1 MATVIKM
8 TRNGDGVEEKRSV
21 IIEPQLISADM
32 ISPAKED
39 VSVEL
44 AEDRTAE
51 PIKNPADIDAVC
63 HYLVDNC
70 RWRDYMLFI
79 VGINFGLRVSDLREL
94 RFCDLIDDGL
104 RFKDV
109 VPVFE
114 KKTRNTRKRKKNR
127 YITINQAVIDAV
139 MLYLEHTAGVSLSDY
154 MFRSESPNGRDKN
167 RPLSARNIDRILKQ
181 IASAVGLSVK
191 MSTHTLRKT
200 FCYHQML
207 ISGNDPRKLLLLQK
221 MMGHAS
227 VAQTLDYIG
236 ITEDEM
242 IDAYRDLN
250 LGLGTSKVVVETAI
264 VEREVV

>member
-1 MATVIKM
+1 MITMIRTGSDQDNKTHQVIESQ
-8 TRNGDGVEEKRSV
+8 RLRVG
-21 IIEPQLISADM
+21 LIT
-32 ISPAKED
+32 PAKED
-39 VSVEL
+39 TSSEL

-51 PIKNPADIDAVC
+51 PIKNPADIDKVC
-63 HYLVDNC
+63 RYLIDSC

-94 RFCDLIDDGL
+94 RFCDLISDDL
-104 RFKDV
+104 CFKET

-127 YITINQAVIDAV
+127 YITVNQAVIDAV
-139 MLYLEHTAGVSLSDY
+139 TLYLEHVAGVSLSDY
-154 MFRSESPNGRDKN
+154 MFRSESPNGKDKN
-167 RPLSARNIDRILKQ
+167 KPLTARNVDRILKR
-181 IASAVGLSVK
+181 IASAVGLDMK

-242 IDAYRDLN
+242 VDAYKDLN
-250 LGLGTSKVVVETAI
+250 LGLGTSKAVVETAI
-264 VEREVV
+264 VEKDVV

>member
-1 MATVIKM
+1 MSTGIIM
-8 TRNGDGVEEKRSV
+8 TRTGSDLDESGHT
-21 IIEPQLISADM
+21 ILDPQRLKVGM

-39 VSVEL
+39 TYAEL

-51 PIKNPADIDAVC
+51 PIKSPADIDKVC
-63 HYLVDNC
+63 RYLIDSC

-94 RFCDLIDDGL
+94 RFCDLISDDL
-104 RFKDV
+104 CFKET

-127 YITINQAVIDAV
+127 YITVNQAVIDAV
-139 MLYLEHTAGVSLSDY
+139 TLYLEHVAGVSLSDY
-154 MFRSESPNGRDKN
+154 MFRSESPNGKDKN
-167 RPLSARNIDRILKQ
+167 RPLTARNVDRILKS
-181 IASAVGLSVK
+181 IASAVGLDMK

-242 IDAYRDLN
+242 MDAYKDLN
-250 LGLGTSKVVVETAI
+250 LGLGTSKAVVETAI
-264 VEREVV
+264 VEKDAV